1 MPKIPKL
8 TLPETLMLACDGTS
22 ASGLENL
29 DQAPQKHIPQAD
41 FQSTE
46 SDDLSSPSQK
56 NCMW

>member
-1 MPKIPKL
+1 MPEIPKL
-8 TLPETLMLACDGTS
+8 TIPETLKLACDGTS

-29 DQAPQKHIPQAD
+29 DQAPQKHISQAD

-46 SDDLSSPSQK
+46 SDNLSSSSQK